1 MKIFVLGY
9 KGMLGR
15 YVYDY
20 FYKDYE
26 VIGLA
31 RDILDA
37 SKSTEIALRAI
48 LFHNLA
54 KEGDVII
61 NCMGVIRPHGM
72 DGKDRVNTI
81 MVNSIFPNLLADV
94 CEERGYK
101 LIHVSTDCVFSGA
114 DGNYTE
120 KSPHDPVDVY
130 GMTKSLGEPPNCT
143 VVRTSIVGEE
153 VGTSKSLIEWV
164 KSQDG
169 NTINGYTNHRW
180 NGVSCYQLAK
190 VFEDIVKNNKY
201 WDGVRHIYSP
211 DSVTKHDL
219 VQMII
224 KTHNLNIEVVPF
236 ETDTMCDRTL
246 STSVF
251 DDETF
256 APYSLTFDIPYIQTQ
271 LEEQKNNPPYVE

>member
-26 VIGLA
+26 VIGIA

-37 SKSTEIALRAI
+37 SKATNEVLRHTI
-48 LFHNLA
+48 FRNLV
-54 KEGDVII
+54 KEGDVLI

-72 DGKDRVNTI
+72 DGAERASTI
-81 MVNSIFPNLLADV
+81 MVNSIFPNLLADI
-94 CEERGYK
+94 CEEKGCK

-130 GMTKSLGEPPNCT
+130 GMTKSLGEPSNCT
-143 VVRTSIVGEE
+143 VIRTSIVGEE

-164 KSQDG
+164 KSQEG
-169 NTINGYTNHRW
+169 KTINGYTNHHW
-180 NGVSCYQLAK
+180 NGVSCHQLAK
-190 VFEDIVKNNKY
+190 VFEDIIKYNKF
-201 WDGVRHIYSP
+201 WKGVRHIYSP
-211 DSVTKHDL
+211 RSVTKYEL

-224 KTHNLNIEVVPF
+224 KTHSLNIEVTPF
-236 ETDTMCDRTL
+236 ETETKCDRTL
-246 STSVF
+246 STVYMGMNHS
-251 DDETF
+251 DTF
-256 APYSLTFDIPYIQTQ
+256 NIPDIMSQ
-271 LEEQKNNPPYVE
+271 LEEQKDNPPYVE